1 LWIQFSI
8 CSDSLFDDFPFQAS
22 FSIKKSGSITAGL
35 SSIVLY
41 LRPERYIVMQNRFV
55 YLRRSDCPYS
65 TDTLAV
71 GIAGG
76 FEII

>member
-1 LWIQFSI
+1 
-8 CSDSLFDDFPFQAS
+8 
-22 FSIKKSGSITAGL
+22 
-35 SSIVLY
+35 VLY